1 MKTISYI
8 LFLVAFG
15 LAVLGL
21 VLFFKNE
28 NDKRGEVDPLEKARR
43 TKVVKKRAEDK
54 ARVKELKELNEEYRE
69 LTEDLKL
76 KDDGEQTS
84 SIEKE

>member
-15 LAVLGL
+15 LAVLGS

-28 NDKRGEVDPLEKARR
+28 NDKQGEVDPLEKARR
-43 TKVVKKRAEDK
+43 AKVVKKRAEDK
-54 ARVKELKELNEEYRE
+54 ARGKELKELNEEYRE
-69 LTEDLKL
+69 LTENLKL
-76 KDDGEQTS
+76 KEDGESKS
-84 SIEKE
+84 SIEKK

>member
-8 LFLVAFG
+8 LFLIAFG
-15 LAVLGL
+15 LAVLGS

-28 NDKRGEVDPLEKARR
+28 DDNQNQVDPLEKARR

-76 KDDGEQTS
+76 REDVEHKI
-84 SIEKE
+84 SIEKK